1 MVHDDRRRGLLWFQQ
16 DSTREPHA
24 DVLLRVEQG
33 EEFGLVFQ
41 MRTRGISEGI
51 ARAAIFLVEEVAN
64 VRRVFTRDAEFF
76 AHLFVMIFGEGFGG
90 LDAQSMQVEITGVL
104 ARFKE
109 TLRFDRSFRADS
121 YEGQAEDIHLS
132 GGLRC
137 EEVGDCEFAAFSLAG
152 EGEAQEL
159 AVDRFGG
166 QGHRAFHVLTGTT
179 QAVRSRTV
187 PIAPLRVL
195 SWFAGEGARATRFVH
210 DYVVAITLRGE
221 ISVDDFRLEY
231 AAGENLFF
239 QLFLDGTV
247 FFLDQARVV
256 FLSCGLQL
264 PFILEQGGVVDVLKK
279 FTKVVV
285 FFYSD
290 DPEGWG
296 WDVGRV
302 GHYRAAFVKHW
313 TGFFIDGYCLR
324 VFLYGLAFGE
334 TAFALSATGGEGFHD
349 VQSGKRIFSVEDG
362 VGIFAAQI

>member
-1 MVHDDRRRGLLWFQQ
+1 
-16 DSTREPHA
+16 
-24 DVLLRVEQG
+24 
-33 EEFGLVFQ
+33 
-41 MRTRGISEGI
+41 
-51 ARAAIFLVEEVAN
+51 
-64 VRRVFTRDAEFF
+64 
-76 AHLFVMIFGEGFGG
+76 MIFGERFGG

-210 DYVVAITLRGE
+210 DYV
-221 ISVDDFRLEY
+221 
-231 AAGENLFF
+231 AGENLFF

-247 FFLDQARVV
+247 FFLDQARVI

-264 PFILEQGGVVDVLKK
+264 PLILEQGGVVDVLKK
-279 FTKVVV
+279 FTQVVV

-290 DPEGWG
+290 APEGWS
-296 WDVGRV
+296 WDVGR
-302 GHYRAAFVKHW
+302 
-313 TGFFIDGYCLR
+313 
-324 VFLYGLAFGE
+324 
-334 TAFALSATGGEGFHD
+334 
-349 VQSGKRIFSVEDG
+349 
-362 VGIFAAQI
+362 